1 MNKYTII
8 YLTIAYF
15 LFIIQAHFFADRV
28 IYAPAISSY
37 QDTALI
43 IKLKTKDDTTISA
56 LYLANKNAK
65 YTILFS
71 HGNGEDLNYS
81 IPFLQVWHD
90 HGFSVFA
97 YDYHGYGTSSGKPTE
112 EHVYADVEAAYNY
125 LVQNLHV
132 PPEKIIAY
140 GHSIGAAVNIELAT
154 HRPLAGLI
162 VQSAFVDAFRV
173 LTKIPLIPFPKYNNI
188 KKIKQITCPILFI
201 HGTHDE
207 IVDFWHAEK
216 LYKTY
221 EGKKSFL
228 WVEGAGHNDVMA
240 IAKKSYWY
248 AVEKFILDL

>member
-1 MNKYTII
+1 MNKYTVI

-15 LFIIQAHFFADRV
+15 LFILQAHFLVDRI

-37 QDTALI
+37 KDTARI
-43 IKLKTKDDTTISA
+43 IKLKTKDDATISA

-81 IPFLQVWHD
+81 MPFLQVWHD
-90 HGFSVFA
+90 HGYSVFV

-112 EHVYADVEAAYNY
+112 EHVYADVEAAYKY

-154 HRPLAGLI
+154 HHSVAGLI
-162 VQSAFVDAFRV
+162 VQSAFVDAFRA
-173 LTKIPLIPFPKYNNI
+173 LTKIPLIPFPKYNNL
-188 KKIKQITCPILFI
+188 KKIQQITCPILFI

-207 IVDFWHAEK
+207 IVAFWHAKK
-216 LYKTY
+216 LYNAYK
-221 EGKKSFL
+221 GKKGFL
-228 WVEGAGHNDVMA
+228 WVEGAGHNDVMLR
-240 IAKKSYWY
+240 AKDRYWH
-248 AVEKFILDL
+248 AVDNFIQDL